1 MLEFIRRTSA
11 RIDWKLPWILP
22 LMLAALPPVPVHA
35 DPGKPIEGLA
45 FGVANAPGQVEDR
58 LPDIWME
65 WGKKGRIAG
74 FAETPAAQDRLRFWS
89 RPELE
94 LDLAKETGFTIF
106 RLGADWGRIMPAPH
120 VFDQNALR
128 GYREIFRK
136 IHARGMKVYL
146 TLMHHSLPPWLER
159 KGGWQNDSAIGHFEE
174 FARRMFLEFH
184 TEVDAWMTFNEG
196 NVFVALAYTAGLWPP
211 GEVRSGPAF
220 LQIGPFRG
228 EAVRALDRMAE
239 AHNALYDWAHRHYPR
254 SRIGYAHNMAWYT
267 GKSWLDRLTAGLV
280 SRLMNWRFPEKTRG
294 KMDFFGFNY
303 YGAEWIR
310 GARIDIDPE
319 EEYSEAGRAVY
330 PEGLLRLLREIHERF
345 RVPILITEN
354 GMADRTDLLRPA
366 YLVEHLKAVEVA
378 RKEGIPV
385 EAYIH
390 WTLSDNLEWADGY
403 CPKFGLFEVDRKRN
417 LKRTPRPA
425 QQLLKRI
432 IRERVISEKLREE
445 TWQRVLAHQGELR
458 PFCRS
463 GDGIH
468 GLATPVQRP
477 ISRRDWRLQLPLT
490 SSP

>member
-1 MLEFIRRTSA
+1 MKRPNTSLESSMLERIRRTSA

-35 DPGKPIEGLA
+35 DPGKPIAGLA

-196 NVFVALAYTAGLWPP
+196 N
-211 GEVRSGPAF
+211 
-220 LQIGPFRG
+220 
-228 EAVRALDRMAE
+228 
-239 AHNALYDWAHRHYPR
+239 
-254 SRIGYAHNMAWYT
+254 
-267 GKSWLDRLTAGLV
+267 
-280 SRLMNWRFPEKTRG
+280 LMNWRFPEKTRG

-432 IRERVISEKLREE
+432 MRERVISEKLREE

-477 ISRRDWRLQLPLT
+477 ISKRDWRLQLPLT